1 MEKKGGRRGKGR
13 GGKRRGEGEERPTG
27 LCKEAKLVMCVTFFS
42 LQDEY
47 KSILLNQRELTGE
60 EMVAKIMDH
69 VEQRLPPDM
78 SADEKRQAL
87 YRGIMDKLNEL
98 SASLQI
104 RLGPIAK
111 SLMQFRQNRDMNE
124 LFAEVQLPEL
134 NLKEKSLLYGRMLFR
149 LLDDPAYVSYATTNP
164 KLLGRLAA
172 KDVWFLTFFAFV
184 TCKRTKGDNLLQLGC
199 CGISSAGK
207 SKLIES
213 VLLTTAHQLLS
224 STSMSGGDAGVG
236 R

>member
-1 MEKKGGRRGKGR
+1 
-13 GGKRRGEGEERPTG
+13 
-27 LCKEAKLVMCVTFFS
+27 
-42 LQDEY
+42 
-47 KSILLNQRELTGE
+47 LLNQRELTGE

-149 LLDDPAYVSYATTNP
+149 LLDDPASVSYATTNP
-164 KLLGRLAA
+164 KLLGKLAA
-172 KDVWFLTFFAFV
+172 KDVWFLTFFSFV